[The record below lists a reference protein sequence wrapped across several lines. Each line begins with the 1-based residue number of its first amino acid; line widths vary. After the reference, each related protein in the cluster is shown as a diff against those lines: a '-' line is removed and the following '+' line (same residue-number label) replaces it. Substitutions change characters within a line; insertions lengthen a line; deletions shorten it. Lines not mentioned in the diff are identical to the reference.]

1 MEPTVTEKMEKKL
14 NEGRQFRRA
23 QTPEFRTVNNPDDS
37 ESMIVEGHASTFNQP
52 YELTSYRSW
61 EGYNVFINEQVDP
74 NAFVEC
80 DMTDVIMQY
89 DHEGRVLARTR
100 NGTLEISTD
109 ATGLYVKADL
119 SKSELGAGL
128 YKDIKNGIID
138 RMSFGFTIDG
148 SKTERTVD
156 EQNKTITVLRTITKV
171 GKLYDVSAVSIPAND
186 GTDISAR
193 SFTDGVI
200 EKLKAERLDEL
211 KKEKQRKALK
221 LKLRLS
227 EEK

>member
-52 YELTSYRSW
+52 YELTSYRDW
-61 EGYNVFINEQVDP
+61 EGYDVLINEQVDP
-74 NAFVEC
+74 NAFAKC

-109 ATGLYVKADL
+109 TTGLYVKADL

-221 LKLRLS
+221 LKLRLT
-227 EEK
+227 EGK

>member
-148 SKTERTVD
+148 SKTEKTVD